1 MHRTFPS
8 YGVHFPADIVFIISR
23 IKTYTRNTKQ
33 RDRVHNSYM
42 RHVHIRASLHVCN
55 NNIYTYR
62 NRPNTR
68 MLPCTLTPLYLNRM
82 GWVKASVLGVGDC
95 NFTHDVTHVP
105 LPPLFSTTPLRHIAS
120 PYVFCLR
127 TSSISILRNLWKIFC
142 SLSLLFSLYSSHL
155 ASSLCRLLVS
165 CSLNLIDS
173 TPLFLSL
180 RLSFLMPA
188 FLRCWNRNHTCSH
201 RLIGIF
207 GWIRRHW

>member
-68 MLPCTLTPLYLNRM
+68 MLHAHTIVPEQNGMSQGKRIRG
-82 GWVKASVLGVGDC
+82 GWL
-95 NFTHDVTHVP
+95 
-105 LPPLFSTTPLRHIAS
+105 
-120 PYVFCLR
+120 
-127 TSSISILRNLWKIFC
+127 
-142 SLSLLFSLYSSHL
+142 
-155 ASSLCRLLVS
+155 
-165 CSLNLIDS
+165 
-173 TPLFLSL
+173 
-180 RLSFLMPA
+180 
-188 FLRCWNRNHTCSH
+188 
-201 RLIGIF
+201 
-207 GWIRRHW
+207 

>member
-82 GWVKASVLGVGDC
+82 GWVKASALGVGDC

-105 LPPLFSTTPLRHIAS
+105 LPRFLPPLYVTSLLRMYFAFVQYIYSTQS
-120 PYVFCLR
+120 ME
-127 TSSISILRNLWKIFC
+127 N
-142 SLSLLFSLYSSHL
+142 LLFSLS
-155 ASSLCRLLVS
+155 
-165 CSLNLIDS
+165 
-173 TPLFLSL
+173 PFLSL
-180 RLSFLMPA
+180 FFSLGLFSLSSPRFLLSQ
-188 FLRCWNRNHTCSH
+188 FNRQHSALPFITSQLSNASFPP
-201 RLIGIF
+201 LLEPQSYL
-207 GWIRRHW
+207 

>member
-82 GWVKASVLGVGDC
+82 GWVKASALGVGDC

-127 TSSISILRNLWKIFC
+127 PVYLFYAIYGKSSVL
-142 SLSLLFSLYSSHL
+142 SLSFSLFI
-155 ASSLCRLLVS
+155 LLTWPLLSVVS
-165 CSLNLIDS
+165 
-173 TPLFLSL
+173 
-180 RLSFLMPA
+180 SFLA
-188 FLRCWNRNHTCSH
+188 LS
-201 RLIGIF
+201 I
-207 GWIRRHW
+207 

>member
-55 NNIYTYR
+55 KNIYTYR

-82 GWVKASVLGVGDC
+82 GWVKASALGVGDC

-105 LPPLFSTTPLRHIAS
+105 LPRFLPPLYVTSLLRMYFAFVRPAYLFYAI
-120 PYVFCLR
+120 YGK
-127 TSSISILRNLWKIFC
+127 SSVL
-142 SLSLLFSLYSSHL
+142 SLSFSLFI
-155 ASSLCRLLVS
+155 LLTWPLLSVVS
-165 CSLNLIDS
+165 
-173 TPLFLSL
+173 
-180 RLSFLMPA
+180 SFLA
-188 FLRCWNRNHTCSH
+188 LS
-201 RLIGIF
+201 I
-207 GWIRRHW
+207 